1 MSESQPS
8 APKGSVG
15 GRAGLVTVS
24 QGLSSV
30 TNLFVVLWAAH
41 TISAIDFGKF
51 SLLLLVYAFVMGP
64 VHAVVS
70 MRVVVHPHDA
80 DQRPRDVLGNAFAL
94 GLGGGAACALVGV
107 AQIIAGWDLGPAL
120 VTLGLFLPFLVLHD
134 VGRWVGVA
142 RSQPVR
148 AVTLDALWLAAM
160 VGGAILVHSTLP
172 ATLLNLTAVWAG
184 SGALASLL
192 LLAQYGFLRPR
203 EIFSTW
209 LRERWHASW
218 RLLVGNVTATGSA
231 LAGASLIAIVSTP
244 LAVAAVRGAILLGR
258 PTSAIQNAVASS
270 MAADVA
276 REQSDDRSLMR
287 HQQRTM
293 LVSAGV
299 ALINLVV
306 LFAIPDSLGRAV
318 LGNVWPVLAPL
329 LLPVSLWLIA
339 AAAQAGAPPALIGRR
354 QFQTAMVV
362 QIVGGLLNV
371 TALVGGAVIA
381 GVEGAVWGLVV
392 GQLAMAACWWFGLV
406 RYLRRRR
413 VPEPTQAASDE

>member
-1 MSESQPS
+1 
-8 APKGSVG
+8 
-15 GRAGLVTVS
+15 
-24 QGLSSV
+24 
-30 TNLFVVLWAAH
+30 
-41 TISAIDFGKF
+41 
-51 SLLLLVYAFVMGP
+51 
-64 VHAVVS
+64 
-70 MRVVVHPHDA
+70 
-80 DQRPRDVLGNAFAL
+80 
-94 GLGGGAACALVGV
+94 
-107 AQIIAGWDLGPAL
+107 
-120 VTLGLFLPFLVLHD
+120 
-134 VGRWVGVA
+134 
-142 RSQPVR
+142 
-148 AVTLDALWLAAM
+148 
-160 VGGAILVHSTLP
+160 
-172 ATLLNLTAVWAG
+172 
-184 SGALASLL
+184 
-192 LLAQYGFLRPR
+192 
-203 EIFSTW
+203 
-209 LRERWHASW
+209 
-218 RLLVGNVTATGSA
+218 
-231 LAGASLIAIVSTP
+231 
-244 LAVAAVRGAILLGR
+244 
-258 PTSAIQNAVASS
+258 

-413 VPEPTQAASDE
+413 VPEPTQAASEE